1 MLHQIH
7 QLLKQKKCITVIMA
21 YLCCMCLFCAP
32 PPPPPSKLG
41 AVLCI
46 YPHQDPTNTRPH
58 MHYVPTC
65 IAHQKRMWVH
75 QLDSMNSIQWTVW
88 AVCIYIVL
96 PDSEWVSESRPCILC
111 LFIPTM
117 FLRVCEVF
125 VAWPSFTESSHSKTA
140 TSWKALY

>member
-1 MLHQIH
+1 MYNSDYGVLVLHVS
-7 QLLKQKKCITVIMA
+7 LLCPP
-21 YLCCMCLFCAP
+21 P